1 MLKNPC
7 VSRAFG
13 HLFDLVRRVTL
24 DEPLRHAADM
34 NEDGNVTVTDALL
47 ILRSAVN
54 KPTV

>member
-24 DEPLRHAADM
+24 DEPWRHAADM

-54 KPTV
+54 EPTV